1 MYQAKDEKHL
11 STVFNGDSQHERIER
26 ITPKCVC
33 YTRTRLLSCGSR
45 PRQPHARLYW
55 MKLWQTVGVSRPS
68 DFDEHVAAA
77 KMFHRAAD
85 LVPPVEKAL
94 R

>member
-1 MYQAKDEKHL
+1 M
-11 STVFNGDSQHERIER
+11 
-26 ITPKCVC
+26 
-33 YTRTRLLSCGSR
+33 
-45 PRQPHARLYW
+45 
-55 MKLWQTVGVSRPS
+55 GVSRPS

-77 KMFHRAAD
+77 RMFHRAAD